1 MENNT
6 LIPFFLSMEIMQQ
19 RGIRGIKGASINHD
33 VKPIHRRRNNAPVIH
48 NIDAVVRWV
57 PVMGHPCFELGFIE
71 DINIPHTTVHKRYPY
86 PIRNI
91 ESKNIVRITPK
102 YFEDYIKI
110 VLDHQTCNLHR
121 IYLSTL
127 QPIYAAGMVVDHID
141 RDTHNNLMSNLRW
154 LTVSENNKN
163 KSSRRKYFR
172 TLMAE
177 ELPEGLVP
185 VEGTNALLDKE
196 ELFVYTPIGKKDGA
210 KEYREFDA
218 ALNTVEVYIRPNGE
232 LKIGYNPKIARTT
245 DGLYVSAS
253 QILYKAHLPYETI
266 QRIKER
272 RRLLKSPEYIDKLK
286 RLINS
291 CTFVKG
297 CSDKFII
304 DFEKIDTTP

>member
-1 MENNT
+1 
-6 LIPFFLSMEIMQQ
+6 MQQ
-19 RGIRGIKGASINHD
+19 RGIRGIKGAIYSAPLADGHAR
-33 VKPIHRRRNNAPVIH
+33 KPQRRRRNNAPSIH

-57 PVMGHPCFELGFIE
+57 PVTGHPCFELGFIE
-71 DINIPHTTVHKRYPY
+71 DINIPHTIVHKRYPY

-91 ESKNIVRITPK
+91 ESQNIVRIATK
-102 YFEDYIKI
+102 YHEDYIKI

-127 QPIYAAGMVVDHID
+127 QPTYAAGMVVDHID

-163 KSSRRKYFR
+163 KASRRKYFR

-196 ELFVYTPIGKKDGA
+196 ELFVYTPIGKKDSA

-218 ALNTVEVYIRPNGE
+218 ALNSVEVYIRPNGE
-232 LKIGYNPKIARTT
+232 LKISYNPKIARTA

-253 QILYKAHLPYETI
+253 QILYKARLPYETI

-272 RRLLKSPEYIDKLK
+272 RRLLKSPEYIDKL
-286 RLINS
+286 RDLINT
-291 CTFVKG
+291 CAFVKG

-304 DFEKIDTTP
+304 DFERIDMPNK